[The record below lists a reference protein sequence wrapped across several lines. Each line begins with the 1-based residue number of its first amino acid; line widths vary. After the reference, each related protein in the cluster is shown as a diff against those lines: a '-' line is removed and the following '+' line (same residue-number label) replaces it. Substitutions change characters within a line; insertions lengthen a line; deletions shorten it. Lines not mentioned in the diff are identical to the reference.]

1 MARTATTTASFSLSS
16 SDLINSPLNIN
27 TSKQLLKAGS
37 KLGLTQ
43 TTGLAI
49 KTTSYASAPVI
60 DSTVLFR
67 GDDYTADG
75 SNKVYLKNLSTIAS
89 EYFTVYLT
97 GSGGTDG
104 GGVTEL
110 GRLYAGD
117 WTFFPWNATGG
128 TKETFIA
135 TIAGTWAAG
144 ETWEF
149 DGVLVTMPASTSLTD
164 LATLIDES
172 HFPNWVTS
180 RSSAAVTFVARES
193 VDTGT
198 VVTVTADIA
207 IVQTGGSDATSV
219 VSSAVLGTKSLSD
232 IYIKPGG
239 TDAED
244 GMTYECM
251 LIHE

>member
-49 KTTSYASAPVI
+49 KTTSYASAGVI

-67 GDDYTADG
+67 GDDYTEDG
-75 SNKVYLKNLSTIAS
+75 ANKVYLKNLSTISS

-117 WTFFPWNATGG
+117 FAFFPWNATGG

-135 TIAGTWAAG
+135 TIANTWAAG
-144 ETWEF
+144 DTWEF
-149 DGVLVTMPASTSLTD
+149 DGVEVIAANSTVAD
-164 LATLIDES
+164 IAAQIDAVQ
-172 HFPNWVTS
+172 FPNWVTS
-180 RSSAAVTFVARES
+180 RSTAAVTFVARYAQDAGT
-193 VDTGT
+193 VATATADIT
-198 VVTVTADIA
+198 VVTA
-207 IVQTGGSDATSV
+207 GSGDSV
-219 VSSAVLGTKSLSD
+219 VSSSALGTKSLSD
-232 IYIKPGG
+232 VYIKPSVH
-239 TDAED
+239 TE
-244 GMTYECM
+244 MSLEHM